1 MRHPDGWRGVV
12 QPHRLVWRRQRQ
24 IRRKTC
30 LRHRRHPTSLLIS
43 DLFTY
48 NRVAHKGL
56 ATDCLSRQLEP
67 VAIAIC
73 QGASNGTTRHWMA
86 KMAERPRK
94 ILICSCE
101 DTIPLDGARV
111 ERACRGADVVRG
123 RQLCR
128 AELDRVRDAAAGG
141 QPIAVACTQEA
152 PLFSEQGHETA
163 MTFVNI
169 RETAGWSKDAKTAGP
184 KIAALIAAAGEVMP
198 DVPVVSL
205 TSAGSTLLYGKD
217 ERVVEAARLLKDH
230 LDVTVLVGKD
240 DAILPPST
248 TEFPLLKGTIR
259 TASGHLGAF
268 KLRVDNYAAP
278 APSSRDR
285 LNFAAPRDDVEL
297 QSDVLIDL
305 SGGAPLFSSPDLRDG
320 YLRADPRDA
329 AAVLRTVL
337 KARDLSGTFEKPRYI
352 AFTEYLCAHS
362 RSNIVGCHRCLDL
375 CPTGAI
381 TPNGDHVAIDAQ
393 ICAGC
398 GQCAAACPTG
408 AAGYAL
414 PPADSLLRKLR
425 VLLAAFL
432 ETGGVQ
438 PVLLFHDADHGR
450 PLIEALA
457 RYGDGLPANVL
468 PVEVNEITQLGL
480 ETLAAAFAYGA
491 TAVRFLL
498 RAKPRHD
505 VSGVNKTIAFGQ
517 TIVAGLGFDG
527 PRIASIETDDPEVL
541 GQMLRAIDVVGA
553 VGRPATFVA
562 VGKKRE
568 VLQLALRE
576 LHAAA
581 PAPVDVIALPEGAPF
596 GKVDVNVDG
605 CTLCLSCVSACPT
618 GALADDPERPMLR
631 FTEDACVQC
640 GLCRATCPEKVITL
654 VPQIDFRA
662 ATASS
667 HVVKQ
672 EDPFLCIRCGT
683 PFGVKSTVER
693 VAAKLEGKHWMYK
706 DSKHRLDLV
715 KMCADC
721 RVQVTA
727 EENFDPF
734 GAPQR
739 PRLRTTEDYLRARQE
754 KGES

>member
-1 MRHPDGWRGVV
+1 MV
-12 QPHRLVWRRQRQ
+12 
-24 IRRKTC
+24 
-30 LRHRRHPTSLLIS
+30 
-43 DLFTY
+43 
-48 NRVAHKGL
+48 
-56 ATDCLSRQLEP
+56 
-67 VAIAIC
+67 
-73 QGASNGTTRHWMA
+73 

-101 DTIPLDGARV
+101 DTISLDGAGV
-111 ERACRGADVVRG
+111 ERACRGADVIRG
-123 RQLCR
+123 RELCR
-128 AELDRVRDAAAGG
+128 AELNRVRDAAASG

-152 PLFSEQGHETA
+152 PLFGEIGGATA

-184 KIAALIAAAGEVMP
+184 KIAALIAAAGEAAP
-198 DVPVVSL
+198 EVPVVTL
-205 TSAGSTLLYGKD
+205 TSEGSTLLYGTD
-217 ERVVEAARLLKDH
+217 EAVVEAARLLKGH
-230 LDVTVLVGKD
+230 LDVTVLIKES
-240 DAILPPST
+240 DAIPPLSI
-248 TEFPLLKGTIR
+248 TEFPLLKGTIKA
-259 TASGHLGAF
+259 ASGHFGAF
-268 KLRVDNYAAP
+268 KLLVDHYAAP

-285 LNFAAPRDDVEL
+285 LHFGSPRDEVEL
-297 QSDVLIDL
+297 QCDVLIDL
-305 SGGAPLFSSPDLRDG
+305 SGGVPLFSSPDLRDG

-329 AAVLRTVL
+329 AAMLRTVL
-337 KARDLSGTFEKPRYI
+337 KARDLAGTFEKPRYI
-352 AFTEYLCAHS
+352 AFAEHLCAHS

-381 TPNGDHVAIDAQ
+381 APNGDHVAIDAQ

-414 PPADSLLRKLR
+414 PPADALLRKLR
-425 VLLAAFL
+425 VLLATFL
-432 ETGGVQ
+432 EAGGVQ

-450 PLIEALA
+450 PLIDALA

-480 ETLAAAFAYGA
+480 ETLAGAFAYGA

-505 VSGVNKTIAFGQ
+505 VSGLNQTIAFGQ
-517 TIVAGLGFDG
+517 TIAAGLGFAG
-527 PRIASIETDDPEVL
+527 PRTACIETDDPDVL
-541 GQMLRAIDVVGA
+541 GEALRASEALQGVD
-553 VGRPATFVA
+553 RPATFVPI
-562 VGKKRE
+562 GKKRE

-576 LHAAA
+576 LHAVA

-596 GKVDVNVDG
+596 GRVDVNVDG

-618 GALADDPERPMLR
+618 GALSDDPDRPTLR

-654 VPQIDFRA
+654 APQIDFRA

-667 HVVKQ
+667 RVVKQ
-672 EDPFLCIRCGT
+672 EDPFLCVRCGA
-683 PFGVKSTVER
+683 PFGVKSSVER
-693 VAAKLEGKHWMYK
+693 VAAKLDGKHWMYK
-706 DSKHRLDLV
+706 DSKRRLDLV

-739 PRLRTTEDYLRARQE
+739 PRLRTTEDYLRARRE
-754 KGES
+754 EGES